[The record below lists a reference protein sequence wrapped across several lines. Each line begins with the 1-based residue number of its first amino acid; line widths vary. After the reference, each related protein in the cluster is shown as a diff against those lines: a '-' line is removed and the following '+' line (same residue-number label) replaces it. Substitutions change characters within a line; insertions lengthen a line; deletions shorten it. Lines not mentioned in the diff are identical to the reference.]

1 MVFERL
7 QRVDRELYNRNVSL
21 RIKVPQHT
29 PGAMIEAPLVTV
41 QPYPVRLGYF
51 HNPLGQLRQTR
62 RRVIESKQLRGK
74 AIEIVYSSWLRHGS
88 YGGSTKE
95 PVCRN
100 YQQRLRSRQFPAH
113 LPPGLGKAI
122 YRSEEHTSELQS
134 RENLVCR
141 LLLGKK
147 TEAADP
153 RLYPLYDHLVQ

>member
-1 MVFERL
+1 
-7 QRVDRELYNRNVSL
+7 
-21 RIKVPQHT
+21 PQHT

-74 AIEIVYSSWLRHGS
+74 AIEIVYGSWLRHGS

-122 YRSEEHTSELQS
+122 SLQCIHRAAMADEKCRHPVIHTISLTAMKSQG
-134 RENLVCR
+134 LAVPW
-141 LLLGKK
+141 LGKVAP
-147 TEAADP
+147 ERA
-153 RLYPLYDHLVQ
+153 